1 MGHPVD
7 KDFKR
12 VTALLA
18 KRIHIIP
25 VGLLVVH
32 GSPPLLHV
40 PAFDPSVMLLHAA
53 P

>member
-1 MGHPVD
+1 MGQPVD
-7 KDFKR
+7 KDFER

-18 KRIHIIP
+18 KRIYIIP

-32 GSPPLLHV
+32 GLPPPLHF
-40 PAFDPSVMLLHAA
+40 PAFDPPVLPLHAA